1 MLAQRLNEIIT
12 LLGASTTDLAGFAG
26 CTTSNISRIRSGARI
41 PRQGGIAAERLI
53 NGLYLLADD
62 RGQLPALCTLTGCP
76 GQPEALRS
84 FLSAWLFEGE
94 PPVRLHSRKHP
105 AQAEAHTFGDRLH
118 AVMNLAEFSNVR
130 FGQLIHMD
138 ASYVSRLRSGLR
150 SVRSNSGAVDAICT
164 VLLERLTAQQRLGA
178 LSALTGIPE
187 DVLAGEVQGP
197 AAFRDWMCDVPENPA
212 TRVEILLE
220 QIDNFSLPAPDI
232 QAVPPAVWTAQPAYV
247 GPAGLREAVLRF
259 LETAA
264 QGGEM
269 WLYSDRP
276 MDWMTEDPVFLA
288 QWKQGM
294 LACICSGVRIRIIHS
309 LDRALDEM
317 LAAIQSWLPLYMSG
331 SIEPYYCRKERS
343 SRFSH
348 TLFLCPGRQCI
359 VGWETSGSRE
369 GLYHFY
375 TDEEMLGHCQT
386 LYTSILS
393 QSQPLMRIRSPHPTQ
408 LPISSGSLTM
418 LGGQLSFA
426 TMPESLLHRVLARA
440 GDCDREK
447 ILSLHAAHARSLY
460 ERLRN
465 GYVHECIPL
474 SQDEALF
481 SGTCRMDLPGLS
493 LCYTPEEYA
502 AHLRAVLTLSD
513 AYPTYRFY
521 PIPEAPFPNTQ
532 ILLSE
537 KTVAVSRRQPP
548 EITFLIEHPAIWEA
562 FRSYLSYL
570 EAQYLLDKPALQQKM
585 QKYL

>member
-12 LLGASTTDLAGFAG
+12 LLGASTSDLAGFAG
-26 CTTSNISRIRSGARI
+26 CTASNISRIRSGARI
-41 PRQGGIAAERLI
+41 PRHGGIAAERLI

-84 FLSAWLFEGE
+84 FLAAWLFEGE
-94 PPVRLHSRKHP
+94 PPARPQTRKRP
-105 AQAEAHTFGDRLH
+105 AQDEAHTFGARLH

-130 FGQLIHMD
+130 FGRLIHMD
-138 ASYVSRLRSGLR
+138 ASYISRLRNGLR
-150 SVRSNSGAVDAICT
+150 SVRSDPRAVDAICT
-164 VLLERLTAQQRLGA
+164 VLLERLAAQDRLGA
-178 LSALTGIPE
+178 LSELTGIPE
-187 DVLAGEVQGP
+187 DVLAGEVQGV
-197 AAFRDWMCDVPENPA
+197 AAFRDWICDVPDDPA
-212 TRVEILLE
+212 TRLDVLLG
-220 QIDNFSLPAPDI
+220 QIDSFSLPAPDVE
-232 QAVPPAVWTAQPAYV
+232 AAPPAVWTAKPTYLGAS
-247 GPAGLREAVLRF
+247 GLREAVLRF
-259 LETAA
+259 FDTAA

-269 WLYSDRP
+269 WLYSDRS
-276 MDWMTEDPVFLA
+276 MEWMTEDPVFLA

-294 LACICSGVRIRIIHS
+294 LACIRSGVRIRIIHS
-309 LDRALDEM
+309 LDRALDE
-317 LAAIQSWLPLYMSG
+317 LLTAIQSWLPLYMSG
-331 SIEPYYCRKERS
+331 CIEPYYCRRERS

-359 VGWETSGSRE
+359 MGWETSGSRD

-393 QSQPLMRIRSPHPTQ
+393 QSQPLMRIRGPYPTQ
-408 LPISSGSLTM
+408 LPITSGSLTM

-426 TMPESLLHRVLARA
+426 TMPETLLHRVLARA
-440 GDCDREK
+440 GDCDRQK
-447 ILSLHAAHARSLY
+447 ILSMHAAHSRSLY
-460 ERLRN
+460 ERLHS

-481 SGTCRMDLPGLS
+481 GGTCRMDLPGLS

-502 AHLRAVLTLSD
+502 AHLRAVLMLSD

-548 EITFLIEHPAIWEA
+548 EITFLIEHPVLWEA

-570 EAQYLLDKPALQQKM
+570 EAQYLLDKPALQKM
-585 QKYL
+585 IQRYL